1 MAGSPAPALSART
14 SPPPGRAA
22 LSSLIALSRCARV
35 LVASSLFALVSFSS
49 GAACGDELATT
60 LRKRVEE
67 VLEGER
73 PLSEVRLE
81 VVGGRPNRQ
90 SLVVYG
96 SGVGVWNQER
106 QFDLAPA
113 LHKELL
119 RRTVLAGL
127 YEMSE
132 RPKPERN
139 VERSPNAPVIVR
151 AVSVRVGEL
160 ERTVAQNDRVGTFQ
174 ALETLVAELFL
185 LCEKPASGGTGAATL
200 TEGLRKIADGKLAPE
215 TLQLVLNIPPVAAS
229 ATQKAA
235 NGVVVVLDGGV
246 VTRTEQAPGSAG
258 VAVTVPASADRLRS
272 LVNVLARSG
281 IETFP
286 GNLYRERYVDLN
298 ARVLSRA
305 RVVQAR
311 KFAGMDP
318 AKHRAQQEALENV
331 IQSILALGGEA
342 PAGTAGAIRA
352 EGPAGGN
359 R

>member
-1 MAGSPAPALSART
+1 
-14 SPPPGRAA
+14 
-22 LSSLIALSRCARV
+22 
-35 LVASSLFALVSFSS
+35 VASSLLALVFLPS
-49 GAACGDELATT
+49 GAARGDELATT
-60 LRKRVEE
+60 LKKRVEE
-67 VLEGER
+67 VLSGQR

-96 SGVGVWNQER
+96 SGVAIWNQEK
-106 QFDLAPA
+106 QFVLPPA
-113 LHKELL
+113 EHKELL
-119 RRTVLAGL
+119 RRTVGAGL
-127 YEMSE
+127 FEMPE
-132 RPKPERN
+132 RPRPARN
-139 VERSPNAPVIVR
+139 VEPSPNAPVIVR

-174 ALETLVAELFL
+174 GLETLVAELFL
-185 LCEKPASGGTGAATL
+185 LCEKPASRGAGAATL
-200 TEGLRKIADGKLAPE
+200 TEGLRKIADGKLALE

-229 ATQKAA
+229 AAQKAA
-235 NGVVVVLDGGV
+235 SGVLVVLDGGV
-246 VTRTEQAPGSAG
+246 VTRTEQPPGKAG
-258 VAVTVPASADRLRS
+258 VAVTVPVTAERLRS
-272 LVNVLARSG
+272 LVNVLAGSG
-281 IETFP
+281 LETFP
-286 GNLYRERYVDLN
+286 VNLYRERYVDLN

-352 EGPAGGN
+352 GGPAGGS